1 MLITER
7 NRGEYFR
14 KKETRRIDN
23 VYLGLDDP
31 SQSTSDELTDTCL
44 LPRGIIT
51 HRLKLELFRSRSI
64 VARLSC
70 RVSALILLRITRT
83 CNSLFV
89 NGRSHARRF
98 ARIDNTR
105 TIDKDFAIF
114 IAVFEDTCRNE
125 TFSPRLIVSM

>member
-44 LPRGIIT
+44 LPRGIT

-64 VARLSC
+64 VACLSC